1 MIIREFQY
9 LPHWKLS
16 PIHRRD
22 IENIIRSEFGSLQEF
37 YEDPNLNNIL
47 ERVYTNTRNLLRII
61 NVVPFFARTRDAH
74 ILFDGIT
81 FNRIMSFYYL
91 TALNEYIL
99 QKGQQVRVEKEGGG
113 PVFVSSGKRG
123 GGGGEYSGDMGEIL
137 SAEREMIEQK
147 ISLLI
152 SQCLFNF
159 KNNKKRLNL
168 NNTDIHDKILRRKEK
183 EKKKMTDSLKALSH
197 EQRAI
202 ENLLK
207 THRLGRW
214 SVGMTRALFEYDE
227 QQYDKER
234 QEIEKDALLEMQL
247 GKMDDVTEM
256 NMDIYKLDLVSEK
269 EAEKDAWRE
278 ATDLSNLPDDDDYG
292 EGKDGDEAY

>member
-1 MIIREFQY
+1 M
-9 LPHWKLS
+9 
-16 PIHRRD
+16 
-22 IENIIRSEFGSLQEF
+22 
-37 YEDPNLNNIL
+37 

-113 PVFVSSGKRG
+113 PVFVSSGKRGG

-256 NMDIYKLDLVSEK
+256 NMDIYKLDLMSEK

-278 ATDLSNLPDDDDYG
+278 AN
-292 EGKDGDEAY
+292 